1 MDRVARVRKLARTDD
16 IKARSVMTTSPVTID
31 VGDTVSDAIA
41 TIRRHRVKELPVLSK
56 GVPVGLVSY
65 TSFIER
71 RSVPVNAKVSSI
83 MLPVSKVKEDDSVLD
98 IAELLVSTGI
108 RGAPV
113 MRGNR
118 LVGFVSRSDLIKLMP
133 SISELRLLKARDM
146 MTAEPQ
152 SVTPDESIGK
162 AQIIMEGLN
171 EKALP
176 VVGDGGR
183 LVGVVGMTEIMDTV
197 WSPKGDMPQRS
208 PKPPRKVF
216 DGRTRAQIKVG
227 SVMTRNVVAVTP
239 EDTLG
244 HIVDL
249 MLDRG
254 LSTLFVT
261 DGDRLVGVVDQA
273 DLMAQLLSLRPRDQ
287 VFVQISGM
295 TMHEPDVLD
304 GLYSLIGRGMKRIA
318 KMDRPRVFYLHVAA
332 HEHDGL
338 ASKFSLRARLNTN
351 NAMYYVHGAGW
362 DLFKAMSD
370 LLETLETK
378 VRREKEKLQDK
389 RKKR

>member
-1 MDRVARVRKLARTDD
+1 MDRVPWERKMTRTDD
-16 IKARSVMTTSPVTID
+16 IKARSVMTTSPVTVD
-31 VGDTVSDAIA
+31 VGDSVSDAIA

-71 RSVPVNAKVSSI
+71 RSVPINAKVSSI

-98 IAELLVSTGI
+98 IAELLVATGI

-133 SISELRLLKARDM
+133 SISELRLLKARDI

-152 SVTPDESIGK
+152 SVTPDESISK
-162 AQIIMEGLN
+162 AQVIMEDLN

-176 VVGDGGR
+176 VIGDGGR

-227 SVMTRNVVAVTP
+227 SVMTRNVVSVSP
-239 EDTLG
+239 DDTLG
-244 HIVDL
+244 RIVDL

-261 DGDRLVGVVDQA
+261 DEDRLVGVVDQA
-273 DLMAQLLSLRPRDQ
+273 DLMSQLLSLRPRDQ

-304 GLYSLIGRGMKRIA
+304 GLYSLTGKGMKRVA
-318 KMDRPRVFYLHVAA
+318 KMDRPRVFYLHVATYD
-332 HEHDGL
+332 HEGM
-338 ASKFSLRARLNTN
+338 ASKFSLRARLNTDE
-351 NAMYYVHGAGW
+351 AMYYVHGAGW
-362 DLFKAMSD
+362 DLYKAMSD

-378 VRREKEKLQDK
+378 VRREKEKQQDR